1 MSISQGEQKVIEILK
16 KEGKNFEREYIF
28 PDLKSIR
35 GGRPRFDF
43 AVFDDE
49 GNIDCLLEYDG
60 ILHFKDGNIW
70 TSTRREFL
78 YRQDMDVK
86 KNSYCLAR
94 GIKLFRIPY
103 YDYEKLNNYRDL
115 IKSHYEV
122 TTKWHN
128 HIIRQELLSQFENK
142 QRRKDF

>member
-1 MSISQGEQKVIEILK
+1 MSISQGEQRVIDILK
-16 KEGKNFEREYIF
+16 KARVPFEREYIF
-28 PDLKSIR
+28 HDLKSIR

-43 AVFDDE
+43 AVFKE
-49 GNIDCLLEYDG
+49 NGEIDFLLEYDG
-60 ILHFKDGNIW
+60 ILHFRDGNIW

-86 KNSYCLAR
+86 KNAYCLAK

-103 YDYEKLNNYRDL
+103 YDFEKLHRYTDL
-115 IKSHYEV
+115 LKPRYEV

-128 HIIRQELLSQFENK
+128 HIIRQELISQNK
-142 QRRKDF
+142 VTKHI